1 MLIKVRKKSQITLPA
16 DAMSALHL
24 TEGSLLEGILEK
36 DYLILLPCGRNSSI
50 VPTQKK
56 SVYFPP
62 AVVSHGFTMQC
73 FGRFR
78 LYYEGSPVPLSRKAG
93 EFLALLACERGGPLP
108 KRTAASLLWPDSTDI
123 QAVNSLS
130 HLFRRIN
137 KLPYPIPLQQDK
149 KTSGSIWISSTVKYT
164 SLKNY
169 TADREMWM
177 HAKEHS
183 VFTGGS
189 CFISTVLNG
198 RPNGKLITICATWR
212 FWSVQPCGWSNKDSR
227 MPRRFTKTVW
237 NSRNYIQFFSLYAMY
252 A

>member
-16 DAMSALHL
+16 DAMSALRL

-108 KRTAASLLWPDSTDI
+108 KRTAASLLWPDCTDI

-149 KTSGSIWISSTVKYT
+149 KNIWLDMDFIYCEIYEFEELYSRSGDVDACERA
-164 SLKNY
+164 L
-169 TADREMWM
+169 
-177 HAKEHS
+177 
-183 VFTGGS
+183 
-189 CFISTVLNG
+189 
-198 RPNGKLITICATWR
+198 
-212 FWSVQPCGWSNKDSR
+212 
-227 MPRRFTKTVW
+227 
-237 NSRNYIQFFSLYAMY
+237 SLYRGLLFYLDCFEWASQWEAYYDLRYMALLERTAMRLEKQGLSHAAQVY
-252 A
+252 KDRMEQ